1 MIWYEWENV
10 YEYIVG
16 GCCRNHHIQLYLR
29 YTRNPITHTT
39 HTRTLAIAFYPID
52 VARARAQ
59 AFLISSLTLGWFL
72 HRYATTMEKWWFV
85 LSHES
90 KFHRDSITCFINKI
104 ASAKK
109 NEKKYPVICEWR
121 ICACTV
127 DCETKHIFP
136 ASRRAHTHTEYTSAR
151 ATAVYY
157 IHHSTQPTQQRQANG
172 WTVIKQKNANDRF
185 LNAFIFLFAVI
196 IFSVLCV
203 YIHSCRLCV
212 CVCHRCSLAMATQR
226 STETRQTKRHS
237 MHQCQSLLCLFRVHH
252 VRINVA
258 PRRSNGWE

>member
-16 GCCRNHHIQLYLR
+16 GCCRNHHIHLHLR

-52 VARARAQ
+52 VARAQ

-90 KFHRDSITCFINKI
+90 KFHRDSITCFINKLRAQI
-104 ASAKK
+104 KREKISSDLWVK
-109 NEKKYPVICEWR
+109 NWRLHCWLWNEAYISGLSSCTHPHRIHICT
-121 ICACTV
+121 CN
-127 DCETKHIFP
+127 
-136 ASRRAHTHTEYTSAR
+136 SRVLYTSFYAANAAEASER
-151 ATAVYY
+151 VNRNKTEKRKRPLFECLHFSLRCDY
-157 IHHSTQPTQQRQANG
+157 IFCFMCIYSFLST
-172 WTVIKQKNANDRF
+172 V
-185 LNAFIFLFAVI
+185 
-196 IFSVLCV
+196 
-203 YIHSCRLCV
+203 CV

-237 MHQCQSLLCLFRVHH
+237 MHQCQSLLCLFSVHH

-258 PRRSNGWE
+258 LRRSNGWE